1 MPDGIDPAIVW
12 LVAALL
18 LGGAELLVPGV
29 FLVFLAIGAALTAG
43 LAFAVP
49 DAPLAA
55 QFASF
60 GVWSAAAVLVGRRW
74 YRDFGP
80 ESGDAKLNDRAA
92 RMIGEV
98 VTVEV
103 AIEYGRGRVR
113 VGDGAWPAEG
123 PDLAAGDRARIVKVK
138 AGVLV
143 VEPLTP

>member
-1 MPDGIDPAIVW
+1 MPDGIDPAIGW

-60 GVWSAAAVLVGRRW
+60 GIWSAAAVLVGRRW

-80 ESGDAKLNDRAA
+80 ESADAKLNDRAA
-92 RMIGEV
+92 RMIGDV
-98 VTVEV
+98 VVVET
-103 AIEYGRGRVR
+103 AIIGGRGRVR

-123 PDLAAGDRARIVKVK
+123 PDLAVGDRARIVRAKD
-138 AGVLV
+138 GVLL
-143 VEPLTP
+143 VEPLQP